1 MKWFFLCIIWWIPFV
16 KCCKPICYNLSLEL
30 YHTTDDIM
38 TKLENEIT
46 TNIKII
52 DLEMKM
58 IILSRTIVLSKQID
72 EHFKILNQK
81 HEIKIKKYESLLNS
95 IGLSPAREDEIYL
108 IEEMEQVAK
117 YKTNPFNL

>member
-1 MKWFFLCIIWWIPFV
+1 
-16 KCCKPICYNLSLEL
+16 
-30 YHTTDDIM
+30 M

-46 TNIKII
+46 TNIEVI
-52 DLEMKM
+52 DLEIKM
-58 IILSRTIVLSKQID
+58 NIISRTIVLSKQID
-72 EHFKILNQK
+72 EQFKILNQR
-81 HEIKIKKYESLLNS
+81 HQIKIKKYEILLNS